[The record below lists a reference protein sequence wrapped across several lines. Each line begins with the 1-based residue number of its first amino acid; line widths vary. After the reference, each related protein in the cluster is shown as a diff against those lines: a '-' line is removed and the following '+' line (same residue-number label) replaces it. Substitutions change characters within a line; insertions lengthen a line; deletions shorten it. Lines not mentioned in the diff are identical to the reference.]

1 MSIKMKINFHTLIHY
16 SVLVLIC
23 LNYPFQAVS
32 QELKPI
38 KLQLKWLHQFQFAG
52 YYAAKEKGFY
62 KEAGFDVE
70 ILQGNAL
77 TPSVD
82 NVLKGNAD
90 FGVTGS
96 DILNSFINKKPVVVV
111 SAIFQ
116 HSPYIFMTLAD
127 KKINSPSDLA
137 GKTIMASDDQG
148 GRLLKALLL
157 NEGIPIDSVNIINH
171 SWQIQDLITGRVD
184 AQSAYI
190 TVEPQF
196 LRKMGHNVS
205 IINPI
210 NYGIDFYGDLLFTT
224 LDMAN
229 KHPGTV
235 EKFNEASLKGWQY
248 AMNHP
253 DEITEFIL
261 GLQGVQSRGITR
273 EQLLYEA
280 SEMNKLILPDLVEIG
295 HINPGR
301 WQNMLKVYKQLGLA
315 EKDVTIDGLI
325 FSSSSTKKLQYFN
338 YLLYVIGVAGFLFVL
353 ILIGTW
359 QLRKQVLKRTSDL
372 QTEII
377 NRTKA
382 EQRLEIAIEAAGLSI
397 WSRDLDTNT
406 VIYDRNWF
414 RNQSIDP
421 DLFLKHE
428 TLIASIHPDDQANVK
443 QATAALRKGKNQYN
457 NLTYRI
463 RTIHGDWKW
472 LLSFSKMTNREGS
485 GKGNIVIGS
494 LLDIDFIKR
503 KEIELQEIT
512 KELRKKNNELEKFA
526 YITSHNL
533 RAPVVNLISLTQLQQ
548 ENSLSQEIQEEIRMN
563 IHECVRQLDNT
574 LNDLVEI
581 VASQSGKS
589 AKSEDLDLQT
599 ELNIVIKT
607 IENQIRSSG
616 AKIDVSFTKEIK
628 IHFPRHYLH
637 SILLNLF
644 TNAIKYKS
652 TDRNLVISLKTRED
666 KDFIQLYFSDNGIG
680 INLDKYGNKIF
691 GLYQRFHLGI
701 EGKGL
706 GLYIIKSQ
714 IEAMDG
720 KIEVDSMP
728 DVGTTFCISFKK
740 HVKTLA

>member
-1 MSIKMKINFHTLIHY
+1 MKINFHVLTQYAALI
-16 SVLVLIC
+16 LLC
-23 LNYPFQAVS
+23 LNFPFQAIS

-62 KEAGFDVE
+62 KDAGFDVE

-77 TPSVD
+77 NPPVD
-82 NVLKGNAD
+82 NVLKGKAD

-111 SAIFQ
+111 SVIFQ
-116 HSPYIFMTLAD
+116 HSPYIFMTLSD
-127 KKINSPSDLA
+127 SKINSPSDLA
-137 GKTIMASDDQG
+137 GKTIMVSEDQG

-157 NEGIPIDSVNIINH
+157 DEGIPIDSVNIIEHN
-171 SWQIQDLITGRVD
+171 WQIQDLIERKVD

-190 TVEPQF
+190 TVEPQI
-196 LRKMGHNVS
+196 LRQMGHQVS

-224 LDMAN
+224 VKMAN
-229 KHPGTV
+229 SQPGTV

-248 AMNHP
+248 AMDHP
-253 DEITEFIL
+253 EEITEYIL
-261 GLQGVQSRGITR
+261 ELPGVKSRGISR

-280 SEMNKLILPDLVEIG
+280 KEMKELILPELVEIG
-295 HINPGR
+295 HMNPGR
-301 WQNMLKVYKQLGLA
+301 WLNMLNIYKKLGLA
-315 EKDVTIDGLI
+315 DKDVTIEGLL
-325 FSSSSTKKLQYFN
+325 FRSSSTKKVQYFD
-338 YLLYVIGVAGFLFVL
+338 YLLYVIGVAGILVVL

-359 QLRKQVLKRTSDL
+359 QLRKQVLKRTADL
-372 QTEII
+372 QTEIM

-397 WSRDLDTNT
+397 WSRDLNTST

-414 RNQSIDP
+414 QNQGIDP
-421 DLFLKHE
+421 DVFLKDD
-428 TLIASIHPDDQANVK
+428 TLIASIHPDDQTNVK
-443 QATAALRKGKNQYN
+443 QAITELRKGKNQYN
-457 NLTYRI
+457 NLIYRI

-472 LLSFSKMTNREGS
+472 LLSFSKMTNSEGS
-485 GKGNIVIGS
+485 GTGNIVIGS

-533 RAPVVNLISLTQLQQ
+533 RAPVVNLISLTELQQ
-548 ENSLSQEIQEEIRMN
+548 ETSLSQELQDEIRQN

-599 ELNIVIKT
+599 ELNMVIKT

-616 AKIDVSFTKEIK
+616 AKIEVNLAKDLK

-652 TDRNLVISLKTRED
+652 KDRDLVISLKTREG
-666 KDFIQLYFSDNGIG
+666 KDFTQLFFSDNGIG

-691 GLYQRFHLGI
+691 GLYQRFHTNI
-701 EGKGL
+701 DGKGL

-720 KIEVDSMP
+720 KIEVDSLP
-728 DVGTTFCISFKK
+728 DVGTTFCIYFKNHK
-740 HVKTLA
+740 NTLA

>member
-1 MSIKMKINFHTLIHY
+1 MKINFHTLIPY
-16 SVLVLIC
+16 AALILLC
-23 LNYPFQAVS
+23 LNFPLQAIS

-62 KEAGFDVE
+62 KDAGFDVE

-77 TPSVD
+77 NPPVD
-82 NVLKGNAD
+82 NVLKGKAD

-111 SAIFQ
+111 SVIFQ
-116 HSPYIFMTLAD
+116 HSPYIFMTLSD
-127 KKINSPSDLA
+127 RKINSPSDLA
-137 GKTIMASDDQG
+137 GKTIMVSEDQG

-157 NEGIPIDSVNIINH
+157 DEGIPIDSVKIIDH
-171 SWQIQDLITGRVD
+171 SWQIQDLIKGKAD

-190 TVEPQF
+190 TVEPQI
-196 LRKMGHNVS
+196 LRKMGHQVS

-224 LDMAN
+224 VEMAN
-229 KHPGTV
+229 SHPRTV

-248 AMNHP
+248 AMSHP
-253 DEITEFIL
+253 EEITEYIL
-261 GLQGVQSRGITR
+261 GLPGVKNRGISK

-280 SEMNKLILPDLVEIG
+280 SEMNKLILPELVEIG
-295 HINPGR
+295 HMNPGR
-301 WQNMLKVYKQLGLA
+301 WQNMLNIYKQLGLA
-315 EKDVTIDGLI
+315 EKDVTIEGLL
-325 FSSSSTKKLQYFN
+325 FRSSSIKKLQYFD
-338 YLLYVIGVAGFLFVL
+338 YLLYVIGVAGFLF
-353 ILIGTW
+353 IINIIGNW
-359 QLRKQVLKRTSDL
+359 RLRKQVLKRTADL

-397 WSRDLDTNT
+397 WSRDLDTDT

-414 RNQSIDP
+414 RNQGIDP
-421 DLFLKHE
+421 DVFLEHDK
-428 TLIASIHPDDQANVK
+428 LIASIHPDDQENVR
-443 QATAALRKGKNQYN
+443 QATSALRKGRNQYN
-457 NLTYRI
+457 NLTYRVK
-463 RTIHGDWKW
+463 TIHGDWKW
-472 LLSFSKMTNREGS
+472 LLSFSKMTNSEGN
-485 GKGNIVIGS
+485 GTGNIVIGS
-494 LLDIDFIKR
+494 ILDIDFIKR

-533 RAPVVNLISLTQLQQ
+533 RAPVVNLISLTELQQ
-548 ENSLSQEIQEEIRMN
+548 ETSLSQELQDEIRQN

-607 IENQIRSSG
+607 IENQIKNSG
-616 AKIDVSFTKEIK
+616 AKIEVNFAKDLK

-652 TDRNLVISLKTRED
+652 KDRNLVISLKTREG
-666 KDFIQLYFSDNGIG
+666 KDFIQLFFSDNGIG

-691 GLYQRFHLGI
+691 GLYQRFHSNI

-720 KIEVDSMP
+720 KIEVDSLP
-728 DVGTTFCISFKK
+728 DVGTTFCIYFKK
-740 HVKTLA
+740 HRNALS

>member
-1 MSIKMKINFHTLIHY
+1 MKINFHISIHY
-16 SVLVLIC
+16 AALVLLC
-23 LNYPFQAVS
+23 LNFSFRASS

-52 YYAAKEKGFY
+52 YYAAREKGYY
-62 KEAGFDVE
+62 KDAGLDVE

-77 TPSVD
+77 NPPVD
-82 NVLKGNAD
+82 NVLNGKAD

-96 DILNSFINKKPVVVV
+96 DILDSYINKKPVVVISV
-111 SAIFQ
+111 IFQ

-127 KKINSPSDLA
+127 RNINSPSDLA
-137 GKTIMASDDQG
+137 GKSIMVSEDQG

-157 NEGIPIDSVNIINH
+157 DEGIPIDSVKIIQH
-171 SWQIQDLITGRVD
+171 SWQIQDLINGKVD

-190 TVEPQF
+190 TVEPQI
-196 LRKMGHNVS
+196 LRKMGHQVS

-224 LDMAN
+224 VEMAN
-229 KHPGTV
+229 NHPRTV

-248 AMNHP
+248 AMSNP
-253 DEITEFIL
+253 EEIITYIL
-261 GLQGVQSRGITR
+261 GLPGVKSRGITR

-280 SEMNKLILPDLVEIG
+280 TEMKKLILPELVEIG
-295 HINPGR
+295 HMNPGR
-301 WQNMLKVYKQLGLA
+301 WENMLKNYKQLGLA
-315 EKDVTIDGLI
+315 EEDSTIEGLL
-325 FSSSSTKKLQYFN
+325 FKSSNTKKLQYFD
-338 YLLYVIGVAGFLFVL
+338 YLLYILAVAGFLFIINV
-353 ILIGTW
+353 IGNW
-359 QLRKQVLKRTSDL
+359 RLRKQVLKRTADL
-372 QTEII
+372 QTEIL

-382 EQRLEIAIEAAGLSI
+382 EQRLEIAIEAAGLCI
-397 WSRDLDTNT
+397 WSRNLDTNEL
-406 VIYDRNWF
+406 IYDRNWF
-414 RNQSIDP
+414 LNQGIDP
-421 DLFLKHE
+421 DVFLEHE
-428 TLIASIHPDDQANVK
+428 KLIDAIHPDDQENVK
-443 QATAALRKGKNQYN
+443 QAASALRKGKKQYN
-457 NLTYRI
+457 NLTYRL
-463 RTIHGDWKW
+463 RTIHGEWKW
-472 LLSFSKMTNREGS
+472 LLSFSKMNNSES
-485 GKGNIVIGS
+485 KGKGKIVIGS
-494 LLDIDFIKR
+494 ILDIDFIKR

-533 RAPVVNLISLTQLQQ
+533 RAPVVNLISLTELQKETNLTQ
-548 ENSLSQEIQEEIRMN
+548 ELQDEIHQN
-563 IHECVRQLDNT
+563 IHDCVKQLDNT

-581 VASQSGKS
+581 VASQSGKP
-589 AKSEDLDLQT
+589 AKSEDLDLKT

-616 AKIDVSFTKEIK
+616 AKIEVNFPNDLK

-652 TDRNLVISLKTRED
+652 QDRNLVISLKTREG
-666 KDFIQLYFSDNGIG
+666 KDFTQFFFSDNGIG

-691 GLYQRFHLGI
+691 GLYQRFHSNI

-720 KIEVDSMP
+720 KIEVDSLP
-728 DVGTTFCISFKK
+728 EVGTTFCIYFKK
-740 HVKTLA
+740 HGPNLA

>member
-1 MSIKMKINFHTLIHY
+1 MKINFHISIHY
-16 SVLVLIC
+16 AALVLLC
-23 LNYPFQAVS
+23 LNFPFRANS

-52 YYAAKEKGFY
+52 YYAAREKGYY
-62 KEAGFDVE
+62 KDAGLDVE
-70 ILQGNAL
+70 ILQGNEL
-77 TPSVD
+77 NPPVD
-82 NVLKGNAD
+82 NVLNGKAD

-111 SAIFQ
+111 SVIFQ
-116 HSPYIFMTLAD
+116 HSPYIFMTLANR
-127 KKINSPSDLA
+127 KINSPSDLA
-137 GKTIMASDDQG
+137 GKSIMVSEDQG

-157 NEGIPIDSVNIINH
+157 DEGIPIDSVKIIQH
-171 SWQIQDLITGRVD
+171 SWQIQDLINGKVD

-190 TVEPQF
+190 TVEPQI
-196 LRKMGHNVS
+196 LRKMGHQVS

-224 LDMAN
+224 VEMAN
-229 KHPGTV
+229 SNPRTV

-248 AMNHP
+248 AMSNP
-253 DEITEFIL
+253 EEIITYIL
-261 GLQGVQSRGITR
+261 GLPGVKSRGITR

-280 SEMNKLILPDLVEIG
+280 TEMKKLILPELVEIG
-295 HINPGR
+295 HMNPGR
-301 WQNMLKVYKQLGLA
+301 WENMLKNYKKLGLA
-315 EKDVTIDGLI
+315 EENTTIEGLL
-325 FSSSSTKKLQYFN
+325 FKSSNTKKLQYFD
-338 YLLYVIGVAGFLFVL
+338 YLLYILAVAGFLF
-353 ILIGTW
+353 IINLIGNW
-359 QLRKQVLKRTSDL
+359 RLRRQVLKRTADL

-382 EQRLEIAIEAAGLSI
+382 EQRLEIAIEAAGLCI
-397 WSRDLDTNT
+397 WSRNLDTNEL
-406 VIYDRNWF
+406 IYDRNWF
-414 RNQSIDP
+414 LNQGIDP
-421 DLFLKHE
+421 DVFLDHDQ
-428 TLIASIHPDDQANVK
+428 LIAAIHPDDQENVK
-443 QATAALRKGKNQYN
+443 YAASALRKGKNQYN
-457 NLTYRI
+457 NLTYRV
-463 RTIHGDWKW
+463 RTIHGEWKW
-472 LLSFSKMTNREGS
+472 LLS
-485 GKGNIVIGS
+485 I
-494 LLDIDFIKR
+494 LDIDFIKR

-533 RAPVVNLISLTQLQQ
+533 RAPVVNLISLTELQKETNLTQ
-548 ENSLSQEIQEEIRMN
+548 ELQDEIHQN
-563 IHECVRQLDNT
+563 IHDCVRQLDNT

-581 VASQSGKS
+581 VASQSGKP
-589 AKSEDLDLQT
+589 AKSEDLDLKT

-616 AKIDVSFTKEIK
+616 AKIEVNFPNDLK

-652 TDRNLVISLKTRED
+652 QDRNLVISLKTREG
-666 KDFIQLYFSDNGIG
+666 KDFTQFFFSDNGIG

-691 GLYQRFHLGI
+691 GLYQRFHSNI

-720 KIEVDSMP
+720 KIEVDSLP
-728 DVGTTFCISFKK
+728 EVGTTFCIYFKK
-740 HVKTLA
+740 HGTNLA